1 MSLTWDIFLFE
12 EQTLNTWPKAYF
24 KKNIGIIHSEKPLQ
38 MIVFFVTFRGHKT
51 ISQAQNLSLKSKE

>member
-24 KKNIGIIHSEKPLQ
+24 KKNIGIIHSEETITNDCL
-38 MIVFFVTFRGHKT
+38 FATFRGHKT